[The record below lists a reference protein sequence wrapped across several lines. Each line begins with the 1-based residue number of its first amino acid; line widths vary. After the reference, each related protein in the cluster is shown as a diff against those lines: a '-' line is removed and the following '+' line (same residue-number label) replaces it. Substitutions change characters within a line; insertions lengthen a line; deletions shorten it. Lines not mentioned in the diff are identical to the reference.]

1 MTNTHLLI
9 MVLVAGACTFATR
22 LFPFALFGGKK
33 QVPKFVQYLGNVL
46 PVAILGILIVYCLK
60 DFEQGNVNYIVPQLI
75 AVALTAGMHLWRK
88 NTLLSIAVRTIGYLL
103 LILFLFISQKQ
114 KNTKMTAPGM
124 VRSFFSLSVVF
135 TPQRGQSGSHDPTL
149 YGSDLN

>member
-46 PVAILGILIVYCLK
+46 PVAILGILIEHRRGHHRLYAPDPLCVCVTK
-60 DFEQGNVNYIVPQLI
+60 
-75 AVALTAGMHLWRK
+75 T
-88 NTLLSIAVRTIGYLL
+88 
-103 LILFLFISQKQ
+103 

-124 VRSFFSLSVVF
+124 VRSFFCS
-135 TPQRGQSGSHDPTL
+135 Q
-149 YGSDLN
+149 

>member
-33 QVPKFVQYLGNVL
+33 QVPKFV

-75 AVALTAGMHLWRK
+75 AVALTAGVHLWRK
-88 NTLLSIAVRTIGYLL
+88 NTLLSIAVGTIGYML
-103 LILFLFISQKQ
+103 LIHF
-114 KNTKMTAPGM
+114 
-124 VRSFFSLSVVF
+124 VF
-135 TPQRGQSGSHDPTL
+135 V
-149 YGSDLN
+149 

>member
-9 MVLVAGACTFATR
+9 MVLVAAVCTFATR

-75 AVALTAGMHLWRK
+75 AGVHLWRK
-88 NTLLSIAVRTIGYLL
+88 NTLLSIAVGTIGYML
-103 LILFLFISQKQ
+103 LIHF
-114 KNTKMTAPGM
+114 
-124 VRSFFSLSVVF
+124 VF
-135 TPQRGQSGSHDPTL
+135 V
-149 YGSDLN
+149 

>member
-1 MTNTHLLI
+1 MPP
-9 MVLVAGACTFATR
+9 AC
-22 LFPFALFGGKK
+22 LPFALFGGKK

-75 AVALTAGMHLWRK
+75 AVALTAGVHLWRK
-88 NTLLSIAVRTIGYLL
+88 NTLLSIAVGTIGYML
-103 LILFLFISQKQ
+103 LIHFLCLCD
-114 KNTKMTAPGM
+114 KNKKYKNDRTGNGA
-124 VRSFFSLSVVF
+124 VILFSLSVVF
-135 TPQRGQSGSHDPTL
+135 TPWRGQSDSHGPTL

>member
-1 MTNTHLLI
+1 MLGAQLPFPVRHAQEQRHHQSGEQLQVVGVQAHLLI
-9 MVLVAGACTFATR
+9 MVLVAAVCTFATR

-75 AVALTAGMHLWRK
+75 AVALTAGVHLWRK
-88 NTLLSIAVRTIGYLL
+88 NTLLSIAVGTIGYML
-103 LILFLFISQKQ
+103 LIHF
-114 KNTKMTAPGM
+114 
-124 VRSFFSLSVVF
+124 VF
-135 TPQRGQSGSHDPTL
+135 V
-149 YGSDLN
+149 